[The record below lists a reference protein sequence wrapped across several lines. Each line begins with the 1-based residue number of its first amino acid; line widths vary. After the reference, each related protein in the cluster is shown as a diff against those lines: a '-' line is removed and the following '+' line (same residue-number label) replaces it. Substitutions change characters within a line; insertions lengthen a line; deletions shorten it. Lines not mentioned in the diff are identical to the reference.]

1 MLIPTTEDDIAAD
14 ENEVPPNKKKGEK
27 DKKFIFNHGSLCIVN
42 SLCLMLTASSVC
54 LYRHISIL
62 VITSLFFF
70 AKFSINTLVKQV
82 FHGLTLMF
90 VAPESTI
97 RVQTLNI

>member
-54 LYRHISIL
+54 LYRHISSL
-62 VITSLFFF
+62 VITSLISWLIFPLILKLSKCFM
-70 AKFSINTLVKQV
+70 A
-82 FHGLTLMF
+82 
-90 VAPESTI
+90 
-97 RVQTLNI
+97 